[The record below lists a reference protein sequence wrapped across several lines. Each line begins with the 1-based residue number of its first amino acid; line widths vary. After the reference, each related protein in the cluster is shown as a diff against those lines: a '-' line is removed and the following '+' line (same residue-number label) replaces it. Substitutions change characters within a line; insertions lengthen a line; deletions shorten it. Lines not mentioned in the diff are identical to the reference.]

1 MGACG
6 RRRRRADCGS
16 EREVSARGRKNEEIG
31 IQLPG
36 LDPSMAY
43 TSRLSAR
50 SALYTDLCLLLDAVD
65 RPLSSEDFRQIVIDQ
80 NCLARPSESAR
91 RKIWK
96 ELKAR
101 YVLDASNSLFAAFWL
116 EWKRCGSEPERGL
129 TAYCLLALNDK
140 LVADLGLEFLF
151 PRLRRA
157 PAELRVNDVLGF
169 IKASAAVHPEVMTWS
184 DNTVTAVA
192 RKYSASIRDFGLA
205 RGTVRKT
212 TVRPALYGAPT
223 RLLIRALRLV
233 DTRDFDIVRAPIF
246 KLIGLDGA
254 EVIDALGELNRQGAL
269 RFRMQ
274 GDIVELELGG
284 GR

>member
-1 MGACG
+1 MNLQ
-6 RRRRRADCGS
+6 
-16 EREVSARGRKNEEIG
+16 ARKTEQTG

-43 TSRLSAR
+43 TSRVSAR
-50 SALYTDLCLLLDAVD
+50 SALFTDLCLLLDAAD
-65 RPLSSEDFRQIVIDQ
+65 GPLSVEELRKLIIDQ

-91 RKIWK
+91 RKMWK
-96 ELKAR
+96 ELKGR
-101 YVLDASNSLFAAFWL
+101 YVLDTSNPLFAAFWL
-116 EWKRCGSEPERGL
+116 EWNLCRSEAERGL

-169 IKASAAVHPEVMTWS
+169 IKASAAAHPEVMTWS
-184 DNTVTAVA
+184 DNTATAVA
-192 RKYSASIRDFGLA
+192 QKYSASIRDFGLA

-212 TVRPALYGAPT
+212 TMRPALYGAPM

-233 DTRDFDIVRAPIF
+233 DTQDFDIVRAPIF